1 MLNENKDCDDNSVG
15 YDANDMYSVVTDAN
29 WSDGDEDI
37 THLAAELNAVD
48 DASNLGLL
56 ILDGE
61 DSYVEG
67 SDDEGTVH
75 DNNNN
80 NFEAHVEV
88 SRQGNND
95 SRSLSIPD
103 TLSLPSGLRSMLAS
117 GFINEQDEHNN
128 MGEGIGDND
137 IDPSHHAVRLQAGRF
152 GKFKMIN
159 SSFIVMII
167 SVILLLLQSWR
178 MQLWR
183 NEALRIRNEFHKHRH
198 QNNYSLL
205 PLTLSL
211 AKERNALLEKQG
223 QLEEIIERLERN
235 TGTSSNYEDNML
247 DQSDADKILSI
258 KTCYLE
264 ASLSLGRCA
273 KDWQD
278 WWYNPPDDDISTSNS
293 EESDSHDDDYSFDTD
308 LSMLAKSLTETL
320 VATTVDSYSFVE
332 KAVKDLSYAGIKD
345 ALYTDN
351 YTSGISGQTTPDTED
366 IDGENYF
373 GCAGGFQKVLSK
385 LINGSEDAADEAT
398 SKLSLWNW

>member
-1 MLNENKDCDDNSVG
+1 MLNENKDCDDSSVVCG
-15 YDANDMYSVVTDAN
+15 NDIDIYSVVTDAN
-29 WSDGDEDI
+29 WSDGDEYI
-37 THLAAELNAVD
+37 THLAAELDAVD
-48 DASNLGLL
+48 NASNLGLL

-61 DSYVEG
+61 DYYVDG

-75 DNNNN
+75 YNNIV
-80 NFEAHVEV
+80 EAHVEEN
-88 SRQGNND
+88 RQGNND

-117 GFINEQDEHNN
+117 GFV
-128 MGEGIGDND
+128 GESTGDYNI
-137 IDPSHHAVRLQAGRF
+137 IDPSHAVRLQAGRF
-152 GKFKMIN
+152 DKFKMMN
-159 SSFIVMII
+159 SSVIVMII
-167 SVILLLLQSWR
+167 SLTLLSLQSWR
-178 MQLWR
+178 MQVWR
-183 NEALRIRNEFHKHRH
+183 NEALRIGNEFHKHQ

-211 AKERNALLEKQG
+211 AKERKALLEKQV
-223 QLEEIIERLERN
+223 QLENIIELLKRK
-235 TGTSSNYEDNML
+235 TGSSINYEVML

-278 WWYNPPDDDISTSNS
+278 WWYDPPDDDSSGSRS
-293 EESDSHDDDYSFDTD
+293 EESDSHDDNYSFDTD
-308 LSMLAKSLTETL
+308 LSMLAKSLTERL

-332 KAVKDLSYAGIKD
+332 KAVKDLSYDGIKD

-351 YTSGISGQTTPDTED
+351 FTSGFSGQTSPADTED
-366 IDGENYF
+366 IDDNNYF

-385 LINGSEDAADEAT
+385 LINGSEDAADEVT
-398 SKLSLWNW
+398 SKLSMWNW